1 MKHMTLTLAA
11 ALAIAIAANAAPKKK
26 HTPAYEDLS
35 EQISDALNS
44 YDIKQAQELMERWEA
59 AAKRA
64 RRDLPTSADELRGR
78 IVMMDNMLQLSL
90 IHI

>member
-44 YDIKQAQELMERWEA
+44 YDIKQAR
-59 AAKRA
+59 
-64 RRDLPTSADELRGR
+64 
-78 IVMMDNMLQLSL
+78 N
-90 IHI
+90 